1 MQKTAKKFY
10 DEQGNLII
18 RPYRLM
24 DLAAIYDVS
33 TRTMRRWIDAKA
45 AEYGKKEKKY
55 FTIEQVKGIITAI
68 GLPQKISLVVTMQPL
83 KQAV

>member
-1 MQKTAKKFY
+1 MQKTVKQLY

>member
-1 MQKTAKKFY
+1 MQKTAKKLY

-45 AEYGKKEKKY
+45 VEHGKKEKKY

>member
-1 MQKTAKKFY
+1 MQKKQKALY

-55 FTIEQVKGIITAI
+55 FTIEQVIGIITAL
-68 GLPQKISLVVTMQPL
+68 GVPQKISLVVTMNPL

>member
-1 MQKTAKKFY
+1 MQKTQKQLY

>member
-1 MQKTAKKFY
+1 MQKTQKQLY
-10 DEQGNLII
+10 DEQGYLII

>member
-1 MQKTAKKFY
+1 MQKTEKKLY

-18 RPYRLM
+18 RPYRLK

-55 FTIEQVKGIITAI
+55 FTITQVNGIINAI
-68 GLPQKISLVVTMQPL
+68 GLPQKISLVIPMQQL

>member
-1 MQKTAKKFY
+1 MQKTLKKLY
-10 DEQGNLII
+10 DDGGNLII

-45 AEYGKKEKKY
+45 PEHGKKTMKY
-55 FTIEQVKGIITAI
+55 FTVAQVEGITKAL
-68 GLPQKISLVVTMQPL
+68 GLPHKIAVVTMMSPL
-83 KQAV
+83 KQAA

>member
-1 MQKTAKKFY
+1 MQKTEKQLY

-33 TRTMRRWIDAKA
+33 TRTMRRWIDGKA

-55 FTIEQVKGIITAI
+55 FTIEQVIGIITAL
-68 GLPQKISLVVTMQPL
+68 GLPQKFSLVVTMQPL

>member
-1 MQKTAKKFY
+1 MQKTQKQLY

-45 AEYGKKEKKY
+45 AEHGKKEKKY

>member
-1 MQKTAKKFY
+1 MQKTNKKLY

-55 FTIEQVKGIITAI
+55 FTIEQVKGIITAL
-68 GLPQKISLVVTMQPL
+68 GLPQKFSLVVPMQPL

>member
-1 MQKTAKKFY
+1 MQKTEKKLY

-55 FTIEQVKGIITAI
+55 FTIEQVKGIINAI
-68 GLPQKISLVVTMQPL
+68 GLPQKISLVVPMQPL

>member
-1 MQKTAKKFY
+1 MQKKQKALY

-55 FTIEQVKGIITAI
+55 FTIEQVIGIITAL
-68 GLPQKISLVVTMQPL
+68 GVPQKISLVVSMNPL

>member
-1 MQKTAKKFY
+1 MQKTVKKLY

-24 DLAAIYDVS
+24 DLAAIYGVS
-33 TRTMRRWIDAKA
+33 TRTLRRWIDGKA
-45 AEYGKKEKKY
+45 PEYGNKTKKY
-55 FTIEQVKGIITAI
+55 FTIEQVKGIVTAL
-68 GLPQKISLVVTMQPL
+68 GMPQKISLVVPMQPL

>member
-1 MQKTAKKFY
+1 MQKKKALY

-55 FTIEQVKGIITAI
+55 FTIEQVIGIITAL
-68 GLPQKISLVVTMQPL
+68 GVPQKISLVVTMNPL

>member
-1 MQKTAKKFY
+1 MQRKVKTYY

-18 RPYRLM
+18 RPYRM
-24 DLAAIYDVS
+24 KDLAAIYDVS

-45 AEYGKKEKKY
+45 PEHGKKTKMY
-55 FTIEQVKGIITAI
+55 FTIEQVKGITNAI
-68 GLPQKISLVVTMQPL
+68 GVPQKISLVIPMQQF